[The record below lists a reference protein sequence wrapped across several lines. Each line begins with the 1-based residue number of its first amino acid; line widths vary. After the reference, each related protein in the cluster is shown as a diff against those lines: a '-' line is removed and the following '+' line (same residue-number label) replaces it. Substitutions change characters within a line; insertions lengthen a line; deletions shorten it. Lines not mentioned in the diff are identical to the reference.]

1 MAKIFNRKKQ
11 KRLRQAFRNS
21 PTKAEALVWSAL
33 KGKQLSGFKFRRQ
46 QGVGSYILDFYCPMA
61 KLGVEIDGETQ
72 WTKRER
78 LHDQRKEDYIG
89 KFGLE

>member
-1 MAKIFNRKKQ
+1 
-11 KRLRQAFRNS
+11 
-21 PTKAEALVWSAL
+21 
-33 KGKQLSGFKFRRQ
+33 
-46 QGVGSYILDFYCPMA
+46 MA

-89 KFGLE
+89 KFGVRVIRFTNKDVYENLDGVLEEIAEAATNRLLIIQRQNESTDG